1 MKIETYTKKFQDLS
15 LIVKDLEKG
24 DIPIDEMTEKIRK
37 ALALIEDCKQ
47 SLSEVNDDIDKI
59 IEEIHIAN
67 DEY

>member
-1 MKIETYTKKFQDLS
+1 MKTETYTKKFQDLS

-37 ALALIEDCKQ
+37 ALVLIEDCKQ
-47 SLSEVNDDIDKI
+47 SLTEVNDDVDKI

>member
-47 SLSEVNDDIDKI
+47 SLSEVNNDIDKI